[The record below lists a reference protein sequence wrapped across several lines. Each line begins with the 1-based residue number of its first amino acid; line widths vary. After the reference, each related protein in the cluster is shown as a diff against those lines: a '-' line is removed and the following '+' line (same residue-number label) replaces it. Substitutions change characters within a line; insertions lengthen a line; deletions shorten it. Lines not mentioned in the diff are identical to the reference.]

1 MLGAWLEMF
10 RSLGQ
15 ALFEVWKAELAELG
29 TELGKSGKHL
39 GKAIAAFVVVAFV
52 LFWAVMAL
60 YIFIVAL
67 FTKLLGPVWA
77 TGLGLLIFV
86 LVMAALGLWGYL
98 QLKKFDNPAETVR
111 RRVDEHKE
119 WWNER
124 MLPPEKRVGTTAQ
137 RPELE
142 SRTREELV

>member
-29 TELGKSGKHL
+29 AELGKSGKHL

-52 LFWAVMAL
+52 FFW
-60 YIFIVAL
+60 FVAATYYFFVQVL
-67 FTKLLGPVWA
+67 DIWLPMWAAAGIPWLLM
-77 TGLGLLIFV
+77 LL
-86 LVMAALGLWGYL
+86 LMAAAGGWGYL

-124 MLPPEKRVGTTAQ
+124 MLPPEKRVGSAA
-137 RPELE
+137 RSPELE